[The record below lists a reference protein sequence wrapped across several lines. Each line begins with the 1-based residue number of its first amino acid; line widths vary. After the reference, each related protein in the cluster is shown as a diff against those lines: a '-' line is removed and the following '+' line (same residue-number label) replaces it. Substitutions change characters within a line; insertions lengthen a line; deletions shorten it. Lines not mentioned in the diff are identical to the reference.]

1 MSEALRRRA
10 LGLLGWSLLATAATT
25 FVWANRHDVPAAMR
39 QVMRAD
45 RRWVAAAAVMAL
57 VSFANHTAQF
67 AAGLR
72 AAGTFLPI
80 RQLGRAAASTFF
92 LNTITKS
99 NGLAGLV
106 PFLRAGRRTGGSR
119 EHITAGYLLVTLLGH
134 LALVLVVV
142 VAMGLLV
149 ADGRVTGVE
158 LVALAG
164 FVVYTVAQVAIL
176 VAAVGRRRW
185 LDRLF
190 AVVGSVRARLWP
202 ERAPRLPGAGAEELR
217 EALRTV
223 RSRPRAVVVTGL
235 FSLAVDSLNIVLLV
249 CALRAVGFHGSV
261 TVAFT
266 AYAVSVLFM
275 VVSFLPGGL
284 GVVEAGMAATL
295 VASGVTAA
303 TAAATVVI
311 YRLFELW
318 LPGFVGAA
326 FTRSALWGGGDAA

>member
-1 MSEALRRRA
+1 MSGAVRRRA
-10 LGLLGWSLLATAATT
+10 LGLLGWSLLAVVAAA
-25 FVWANRHDVPAAMR
+25 FVWVNRHDVPAAIR
-39 QVMRAD
+39 QLLRAD
-45 RRWVAAAAVMAL
+45 RRWVTAAAVVAL

-72 AAGTFLPI
+72 AADAPLPI
-80 RQLGRAAASTFF
+80 RQLGRAAASAFF

-99 NGLAGLV
+99 NGLAGLLS
-106 PFLRAGRRTGGSR
+106 FLRAGRRTGGSR
-119 EHITAGYLLVTLLGH
+119 QRITAGYLLVTLLGH

-164 FVVYTVAQVAIL
+164 FVIYTVAQAAIL
-176 VAAVGRRRW
+176 IAVVGRRRW

-190 AVVGSVRARLWP
+190 AVVGSVRARLRP
-202 ERAPRLPGAGAEELR
+202 ERAPRAAGSGAEDLR
-217 EALRTV
+217 EAIKTV

-235 FSLAVDSLNIVLLV
+235 LSLAVDGLNIVLLV

-303 TAAATVVI
+303 TAAAAVVI

-318 LPGFVGAA
+318 VPGLVGAA
-326 FTRSALWGGGDAA
+326 CTGSALRGGGDAA

>member
-1 MSEALRRRA
+1 MSEAFRRRA
-10 LGLLGWSLLATAATT
+10 LGLLGGSLLATAATI
-25 FVWANRHDVPAAMR
+25 FVWANRHDVPTAAR

-57 VSFANHTAQF
+57 VSLANHTAQF

-72 AAGTFLPI
+72 AAETFLPI
-80 RQLGRAAASTFF
+80 RQLGRAATSAFF

-106 PFLRAGRRTGGSR
+106 PFVRAGRRTGGSR
-119 EHITAGYLLVTLLGH
+119 ERITAGYLLVTLLGH

-142 VAMGLLV
+142 AAMGLLV
-149 ADGRVTGVE
+149 TDGRVTGVE

-164 FVVYTVAQVAIL
+164 FVVYTVAQIAIL
-176 VAAVGRRRW
+176 AAVVGRRRW

-190 AVVGSVRARLWP
+190 AAAVSVRARLRP
-202 ERAPRLPGAGAEELR
+202 ERTLRPPGAGANELR
-217 EALRTV
+217 EAIRTV

-235 FSLAVDSLNIVLLV
+235 LSLAVDGLNIVLLI
-249 CALRAVGFHGSV
+249 CALRAVGFQGGV

-266 AYAVSVLFM
+266 AYAVSVLFL

-284 GVVEAGMAATL
+284 GVVEAGMTATL
-295 VASGVTAA
+295 VASGVTVA
-303 TAAATVVI
+303 TAAAAVVI

-326 FTRSALWGGGDAA
+326 FTRSALRGGGDAA